1 MREEGEA
8 ISKLG
13 KLETLPQQVV
23 RETLPIF
30 SVRDELLQVVRENQV
45 APQPRHLALTAMNVA
60 KRVSE
65 EMESELGDK
74 VGYAIRFEDV
84 TGPIVARRR
93 DFKVIVISDNLDGEK
108 FSNFFVSVP
117 IFCIPGRTFPVQISY
132 SETPCEDYVEAAV
145 KQAMTIH
152 TTGAPGEI
160 LIFLTD
166 QDEIEAACYALS
178 EWMEQLIS
186 SINQPVP
193 ELLILPAYPQLPIDL
208 RATIFQKTEDEARK
222 CIVAINIIETSLNI
236 DGIFHVIDTGYSK
249 MKVYNPRTGVDALQ
263 VFPISRASADQRA
276 SLAGRTGQGTCY
288 RLYTENAYENEML
301 QSTVPEIQRTNL
313 EYVILFLKCLGI
325 QNVLDFEFMDPPSQ
339 DNIVNSMYQLSVL
352 GALNNAGDLT
362 ELGQKMVEFPLD
374 THLAKLLLMG
384 EQFKCLNEV
393 LTIVSMLSVPSV
405 FFRPKDREEESDAAR
420 EIFVVPESD
429 HLTLLNVKGLH
440 KAREIRSQLLDILK
454 KLEISLIKCC
464 PNWDIVR
471 KAICSAYFHNAAMLK
486 GIGEYVHCRNKMPY
500 NLHPTSALHELGDTP
515 DYVVYHEVISMTK
528 EYVQCVM
535 AVEPH
540 WLAKL
545 GPMFFSV

>member
-1 MREEGEA
+1 
-8 ISKLG
+8 
-13 KLETLPQQVV
+13 
-23 RETLPIF
+23 
-30 SVRDELLQVVRENQV
+30 
-45 APQPRHLALTAMNVA
+45 
-60 KRVSE
+60 
-65 EMESELGDK
+65 
-74 VGYAIRFEDV
+74 
-84 TGPIVARRR
+84 
-93 DFKVIVISDNLDGEK
+93 
-108 FSNFFVSVP
+108 
-117 IFCIPGRTFPVQISY
+117 
-132 SETPCEDYVEAAV
+132 
-145 KQAMTIH
+145 MTIH

-166 QDEIEAACYALS
+166 QDEIEAAYYALS

-208 RATIFQKTEDEARK
+208 RATIFQKAEDEAHK
-222 CIVAINIIETSLNI
+222 CIVAINIIEISLNI

-301 QSTVPEIQRTNL
+301 QSTVPEIQQTNV

-339 DNIVNSMYQLSVL
+339 DNIVNSMYQLWVL

-362 ELGQKMVEFPLD
+362 ELGRKVVEFPLD
-374 THLAKLLLMG
+374 PCLAKLLLMG

-420 EIFVVPESD
+420 EIFVMLESD
-429 HLTLLNVKGLH
+429 HLTLLNVYEQWKTNEYKGDWCSDRFLQVKGLH

-454 KLEISLIKCC
+454 KLKISLIKCG

-500 NLHPTSALHELGDTP
+500 NLQPTSALHGLGDTP

-528 EYVQCVM
+528 EYMLYVTD
-535 AVEPH
+535 VEPH
-540 WLAKL
+540 WLAEL

>member
-84 TGPIVARRR
+84 TGPSTVIKYMTDVVARRR

-166 QDEIEAACYALS
+166 QDEIEAACYA
-178 EWMEQLIS
+178 
-186 SINQPVP
+186 
-193 ELLILPAYPQLPIDL
+193 
-208 RATIFQKTEDEARK
+208 
-222 CIVAINIIETSLNI
+222 
-236 DGIFHVIDTGYSK
+236 
-249 MKVYNPRTGVDALQ
+249 
-263 VFPISRASADQRA
+263 
-276 SLAGRTGQGTCY
+276 
-288 RLYTENAYENEML
+288 
-301 QSTVPEIQRTNL
+301 
-313 EYVILFLKCLGI
+313 
-325 QNVLDFEFMDPPSQ
+325 PSQ